1 MSDIKL
7 NDILRFTKEEIPY
20 IKIYFHVW
28 ESDVNYTR
36 DYYLSNKE
44 QVNHWNIFY
53 NADKKHFKVGE
64 IVINAIKVDYDKY
77 LVTMVKRVTK
87 DLNKYNNQG
96 YEGEIIETFEPYF
109 DRLIIKYS
117 KMK

>member
-7 NDILRFTKEEIPY
+7 NDIFRFTKEEIPY

-44 QVNHWNIFY
+44 G
-53 NADKKHFKVGE
+53 AS
-64 IVINAIKVDYDKY
+64 
-77 LVTMVKRVTK
+77 
-87 DLNKYNNQG
+87 
-96 YEGEIIETFEPYF
+96 II
-109 DRLIIKYS
+109 LCK
-117 KMK
+117 